1 MEQGKKRRKND
12 RSIRFLYL
20 SIVSVSVLIVGLFAL
35 LAVFMN
41 RKSVETIEEV
51 GKMYMTGMS
60 EQISLHYET
69 VIGLR
74 LSQVSSIVDIIPP
87 DSSDQEQLLADLEY
101 NAKARGF
108 EHLGLVAED
117 GTIEM
122 VYGEQVS
129 VLDEAPFIT
138 SLRNHKEKI
147 AVAEDTSGKGVVL
160 LGVPCEYRMQDGS
173 QAIALVGGL
182 STEYMSSILFLDEN
196 DTLVDSFIIRKD
208 GSYVIRRERLPKESF
223 FDSFREAYDGKDG
236 KDVEEYVEEM
246 EASMEAS
253 QEYSAILTMNGSRSH
268 LYCMS
273 LPYSEWHLLTILPY
287 DALDQVVSDMGH
299 QWTNMVYLVCGIA
312 LVALTL
318 IFFQYSRMA
327 RRQVL
332 ALEEANRNAEEARLV
347 AEEARQVAEEARA
360 DAEHANHAKSEF
372 LSNMSHDIRTPMN
385 AIVGMTTI
393 AITNMNNQEQVQNC
407 LRKIALSSKH
417 LLGLINDV
425 LDMAKIESG
434 KMTFNYDQVSL
445 REVMDSI
452 TSIVQSQVK
461 SKRQQFNIFIHDITV
476 ENVCCDSVR
485 LNQILLNLLGNAV
498 KFTPEGGSIHV
509 SLYEEESAK
518 GEDYI
523 CTHLVVKDTG
533 IGMSEEYQKKIFES
547 FSREDS
553 ARVRKTEGTGLG
565 MAITKYIV
573 DAMGGTIGVK
583 SELGKGSEFR
593 VELSLKLQDTERN
606 AAQIK
611 ELEGLRAIVVD
622 DDCDSCES
630 VCRMLAQIGMRAE
643 WTTSGKEAVYRAKSA
658 YNEGDSYHTYI
669 IDWQMPEMSGL
680 ETCRRIREAIGREVP
695 IIILTAYDWTDIEE
709 EAKQAG
715 VTAFCAKPL
724 FMSDLKSALLAAN
737 HLIEKENE
745 SASWTEADFSGK
757 RILLVEDNELNREIA
772 EAILT
777 ETGFE
782 VESAPD
788 GTDAVDMVRQAQEHY
803 YDAVLMDVQMPVM
816 DGYEATRTIRALPRQ
831 DVKTLPIIAMTANA
845 MEEDKENAL
854 KNGMNAHVA
863 KPIDID
869 LFLKILGKYL
879 G

>member
-108 EHLGLVAED
+108 EHLGLMAED

-129 VLDEAPFIT
+129 VLDEAPFIM

-182 STEYMSSILFLDEN
+182 TTEYMSSILFLDEN

-299 QWTNMVYLVCGIA
+299 QWTKMVYLVCGIA

-583 SELGKGSEFR
+583 SELGKGSEFH
-593 VELSLKLQDTERN
+593 VVLD
-606 AAQIK
+606 
-611 ELEGLRAIVVD
+611 LEKAKVQEADMVLPSWDMLVVD
-622 DDCDSCES
+622 DDEQLCQSAVAS
-630 VCRMLAQIGMRAE
+630 LKSIGVNPDWCMDGETAIKMAE
-643 WTTSGKEAVYRAKSA
+643 ERHRR
-658 YNEGDSYHTYI
+658 NNDYHI
-669 IDWQMPEMSGL
+669 ILLDWKLPGMDGIAAARE
-680 ETCRRIREAIGREVP
+680 IRSIYGNNVP
-695 IIILTAYDWTDIEE
+695 ILLISAYDWSEIKDR
-709 EAKQAG
+709 AKAAG
-715 VTAFCAKPL
+715 VTGFIPKPL
-724 FMSDLKSALLAAN
+724 FKSTLFYGLKPYAADFTGQKEQVTEVVSKDTKLEGKHILLA
-737 HLIEKENE
+737 
-745 SASWTEADFSGK
+745 
-757 RILLVEDNELNREIA
+757 EDNEINWEVASELLSSLGLELDWA
-772 EAILT
+772 ENGRGCL
-777 ETGFE
+777 EKFSQSPVG
-782 VESAPD
+782 
-788 GTDAVDMVRQAQEHY
+788 Y
-803 YDAVLMDVQMPVM
+803 YDAVLMDIRMPIM
-816 DGYEATRTIRALPRQ
+816 NGYEATVAIRGLDREDA
-831 DVKTLPIIAMTANA
+831 DIPIIAMTADA
-845 MEEDKENAL
+845 FAEDVQKCLDA
-854 KNGMNAHVA
+854 GMNAHVA
-863 KPIDID
+863 KPIDIRD
-869 LFLKILGKYL
+869 VSWQLEKYL
-879 G
+879 E

>member
-108 EHLGLVAED
+108 EHLGLMAED

-129 VLDEAPFIT
+129 VLDEAPFIM

-182 STEYMSSILFLDEN
+182 TTEYMSSILFLDEN

-299 QWTNMVYLVCGIA
+299 QWTKMVYLVCGIA

-583 SELGKGSEFR
+583 SELGKGSEFH
-593 VELSLKLQDTERN
+593 VVLD
-606 AAQIK
+606 
-611 ELEGLRAIVVD
+611 LEKAKVQEADMVLPSWDMLVVD
-622 DDCDSCES
+622 DDEQLCQSAVAS
-630 VCRMLAQIGMRAE
+630 LKSIGVNPDWCMDGETAIKMAE
-643 WTTSGKEAVYRAKSA
+643 ERHRR
-658 YNEGDSYHTYI
+658 NNDYHI
-669 IDWQMPEMSGL
+669 ILLDWKLPGMDGIAAARE
-680 ETCRRIREAIGREVP
+680 IRSIYGNNVP
-695 IIILTAYDWTDIEE
+695 ILLISAYDWSEIKDR
-709 EAKQAG
+709 AKAAG
-715 VTAFCAKPL
+715 VTGFIPKPL
-724 FMSDLKSALLAAN
+724 FKSTLFYGLKPYAADFTGQKEQVTEVVSKDTKLEGKHILLA
-737 HLIEKENE
+737 
-745 SASWTEADFSGK
+745 
-757 RILLVEDNELNREIA
+757 EDNEINWEVASELLSSLGLELDWA
-772 EAILT
+772 ENGRVCL
-777 ETGFE
+777 EKFSQSPVG
-782 VESAPD
+782 
-788 GTDAVDMVRQAQEHY
+788 Y
-803 YDAVLMDVQMPVM
+803 YDAVLMDIRMPIM
-816 DGYEATRTIRALPRQ
+816 NGYEATVAIRGLDREDA
-831 DVKTLPIIAMTANA
+831 DIPIIAMTADA
-845 MEEDKENAL
+845 FAEDVQKCLDA
-854 KNGMNAHVA
+854 GMNAHVA
-863 KPIDID
+863 KPIDIRD
-869 LFLKILGKYL
+869 VSWQLEKYL
-879 G
+879 E

>member
-108 EHLGLVAED
+108 EHLGLMAED

-129 VLDEAPFIT
+129 VLDEAPFIM

-182 STEYMSSILFLDEN
+182 TTEYMSSILFLDEN

-299 QWTNMVYLVCGIA
+299 QWTKMVYLVCGIA

-583 SELGKGSEFR
+583 SELGKGSEFH
-593 VELSLKLQDTERN
+593 VVLD
-606 AAQIK
+606 
-611 ELEGLRAIVVD
+611 LEKAKVQEADMVLPSWDMLVVD
-622 DDCDSCES
+622 DDEQLCQSAVAS
-630 VCRMLAQIGMRAE
+630 LKSIGVNPDWCMDGETAIKMAE
-643 WTTSGKEAVYRAKSA
+643 ERHRR
-658 YNEGDSYHTYI
+658 NNDYHI
-669 IDWQMPEMSGL
+669 ILLDWKLPGMDGIAAARE
-680 ETCRRIREAIGREVP
+680 IRSIYGNNVP
-695 IIILTAYDWTDIEE
+695 ILLISAYDWSEIKDR
-709 EAKQAG
+709 AKAAG
-715 VTAFCAKPL
+715 VTGFIPKPL
-724 FMSDLKSALLAAN
+724 FKSTLFYGLKPYAADFTGQKEQVTEVVSKDTKLEGKHILLA
-737 HLIEKENE
+737 
-745 SASWTEADFSGK
+745 
-757 RILLVEDNELNREIA
+757 EDNEINWEVASELLSSLGLELDWA
-772 EAILT
+772 ENGRVCL
-777 ETGFE
+777 EKFSQSPVG
-782 VESAPD
+782 
-788 GTDAVDMVRQAQEHY
+788 Y
-803 YDAVLMDVQMPVM
+803 YDAVLMDIRMPIM
-816 DGYEATRTIRALPRQ
+816 NGYEATVAIRGLDREDA
-831 DVKTLPIIAMTANA
+831 DIPIIAMTADA
-845 MEEDKENAL
+845 FAEDVQKCLDA
-854 KNGMNAHVA
+854 GMNAHVA
-863 KPIDID
+863 KPIDIRD
-869 LFLKILGKYL
+869 VSRQLEKYL
-879 G
+879 E

>member
-182 STEYMSSILFLDEN
+182 TTEYMSSILFLDEN

-583 SELGKGSEFR
+583 SELGKGSEFH
-593 VELSLKLQDTERN
+593 VVLD
-606 AAQIK
+606 
-611 ELEGLRAIVVD
+611 LEKAKVQEADMVLPSWDMLVVD
-622 DDCDSCES
+622 DDEQLCQSAVAS
-630 VCRMLAQIGMRAE
+630 LKSIGVNPDWCMDGETAIKMAE
-643 WTTSGKEAVYRAKSA
+643 ERHRR
-658 YNEGDSYHTYI
+658 NNDYHI
-669 IDWQMPEMSGL
+669 ILLDWKLPGMDGIAAARE
-680 ETCRRIREAIGREVP
+680 IRSIYGNNVP
-695 IIILTAYDWTDIEE
+695 ILLISAYDWSEIKDR
-709 EAKQAG
+709 AKAAG
-715 VTAFCAKPL
+715 VTGFIPKPL
-724 FMSDLKSALLAAN
+724 FKSTLFYGLKPYAADFTGQKEQVTEVVSKDTKLEGKHILLA
-737 HLIEKENE
+737 
-745 SASWTEADFSGK
+745 
-757 RILLVEDNELNREIA
+757 EDNEINWEVASELLSSLGLELDWA
-772 EAILT
+772 ENGRVCL
-777 ETGFE
+777 EKFSQSPVG
-782 VESAPD
+782 
-788 GTDAVDMVRQAQEHY
+788 Y
-803 YDAVLMDVQMPVM
+803 YDAVLMDIRMPIM
-816 DGYEATRTIRALPRQ
+816 NGYEATVAIRGLDREDA
-831 DVKTLPIIAMTANA
+831 DIPIIAMTADA
-845 MEEDKENAL
+845 FAEDVQKCLDA
-854 KNGMNAHVA
+854 GMNAHVA
-863 KPIDID
+863 KPIDIRD
-869 LFLKILGKYL
+869 VSRQLEKYL
-879 G
+879 E

>member
-129 VLDEAPFIT
+129 VLDEAPFIM

-299 QWTNMVYLVCGIA
+299 QWTKMVYLVCGIA

-583 SELGKGSEFR
+583 SELGKGSEFH
-593 VELSLKLQDTERN
+593 VVLD
-606 AAQIK
+606 
-611 ELEGLRAIVVD
+611 LEKAKVQEADMVLPSWDMLVVD
-622 DDCDSCES
+622 DDEQLCQSAVAS
-630 VCRMLAQIGMRAE
+630 LKSIGVNPDWCMDGETAIKMAE
-643 WTTSGKEAVYRAKSA
+643 ERHRR
-658 YNEGDSYHTYI
+658 NNDYHI
-669 IDWQMPEMSGL
+669 ILLDWKLPGMDGIAAARE
-680 ETCRRIREAIGREVP
+680 IRSIYGNNVP
-695 IIILTAYDWTDIEE
+695 ILLISAYDWSEIKDR
-709 EAKQAG
+709 AKAAG
-715 VTAFCAKPL
+715 VTGFIPKPL
-724 FMSDLKSALLAAN
+724 FKSTLFYGLKPYAADFTGQKEQVTEVVSKDTKLEGKHILLA
-737 HLIEKENE
+737 
-745 SASWTEADFSGK
+745 
-757 RILLVEDNELNREIA
+757 EDNEINWEVASELLSSLGLELDWA
-772 EAILT
+772 ENGRVCL
-777 ETGFE
+777 EKFSQSPVG
-782 VESAPD
+782 
-788 GTDAVDMVRQAQEHY
+788 Y
-803 YDAVLMDVQMPVM
+803 YDAVLMDIRMPIM
-816 DGYEATRTIRALPRQ
+816 NGYEATVAIRGLDREDA
-831 DVKTLPIIAMTANA
+831 DIPIIAMTADA
-845 MEEDKENAL
+845 FAEDVQKCLDA
-854 KNGMNAHVA
+854 GMNAHVA
-863 KPIDID
+863 KPIDIRD
-869 LFLKILGKYL
+869 VSRQLEKYL
-879 G
+879 E

>member
-41 RKSVETIEEV
+41 RKSVETIEDV

-182 STEYMSSILFLDEN
+182 TTEYMSSILFLDEN

-287 DALDQVVSDMGH
+287 DALDQVVSDMGR
-299 QWTNMVYLVCGIA
+299 QWTKMVYLVCGIA

-583 SELGKGSEFR
+583 SELGKGSEFH
-593 VELSLKLQDTERN
+593 VVLD
-606 AAQIK
+606 
-611 ELEGLRAIVVD
+611 LEKAKVQEADMVLPSWDMLVVD
-622 DDCDSCES
+622 DDEQLCQSAVAS
-630 VCRMLAQIGMRAE
+630 LKSIGVNPDWCMDGETAIKMAE
-643 WTTSGKEAVYRAKSA
+643 ERHRR
-658 YNEGDSYHTYI
+658 NNDYHI
-669 IDWQMPEMSGL
+669 ILLDWKLPGMDGIAAARE
-680 ETCRRIREAIGREVP
+680 IRSIYGNNVP
-695 IIILTAYDWTDIEE
+695 ILLISAYDWSEIKDR
-709 EAKQAG
+709 AKAAG
-715 VTAFCAKPL
+715 VTGFIPKPL
-724 FMSDLKSALLAAN
+724 FKSTLFYGLKPYAADFTGQKEQVTEVVSKDTKLEGKHILLA
-737 HLIEKENE
+737 
-745 SASWTEADFSGK
+745 
-757 RILLVEDNELNREIA
+757 EDNEINWEVASELLSSLGLELDWA
-772 EAILT
+772 ENGRVCL
-777 ETGFE
+777 EKFSQSPVG
-782 VESAPD
+782 
-788 GTDAVDMVRQAQEHY
+788 Y
-803 YDAVLMDVQMPVM
+803 YDAVLMDIRMPIM
-816 DGYEATRTIRALPRQ
+816 NGYEATVAIRGLDREDA
-831 DVKTLPIIAMTANA
+831 DIPIIAMTADA
-845 MEEDKENAL
+845 FAEDVQKCLDA
-854 KNGMNAHVA
+854 GMNAHVA
-863 KPIDID
+863 KPIDIRD
-869 LFLKILGKYL
+869 VSRQLEKYL
-879 G
+879 E

>member
-1 MEQGKKRRKND
+1 MLF
-12 RSIRFLYL
+12 RS
-20 SIVSVSVLIVGLFAL
+20 
-35 LAVFMN
+35 
-41 RKSVETIEEV
+41 
-51 GKMYMTGMS
+51 
-60 EQISLHYET
+60 
-69 VIGLR
+69 
-74 LSQVSSIVDIIPP
+74 
-87 DSSDQEQLLADLEY
+87 
-101 NAKARGF
+101 
-108 EHLGLVAED
+108 
-117 GTIEM
+117 
-122 VYGEQVS
+122 
-129 VLDEAPFIT
+129 
-138 SLRNHKEKI
+138 
-147 AVAEDTSGKGVVL
+147 
-160 LGVPCEYRMQDGS
+160 
-173 QAIALVGGL
+173 
-182 STEYMSSILFLDEN
+182 
-196 DTLVDSFIIRKD
+196 
-208 GSYVIRRERLPKESF
+208 RRERLPKESF

-318 IFFQYSRMA
+318 VFFQYSRMA

-372 LSNMSHDIRTPMN
+372 LSSMSHDIRTPMN

-583 SELGKGSEFR
+583 SELGKGSEFH
-593 VELSLKLQDTERN
+593 VVLD
-606 AAQIK
+606 
-611 ELEGLRAIVVD
+611 LEKAKVQEADMVLPSWDMLVVD
-622 DDCDSCES
+622 DDEQLCQSAVAS
-630 VCRMLAQIGMRAE
+630 LKSIGVNPDWCMDGETAIKMAE
-643 WTTSGKEAVYRAKSA
+643 ERHRR
-658 YNEGDSYHTYI
+658 NNDYHI
-669 IDWQMPEMSGL
+669 ILLDWKLPGMDGIAAARE
-680 ETCRRIREAIGREVP
+680 IRSIYGNNVP
-695 IIILTAYDWTDIEE
+695 ILLISAYDWSEIKDR
-709 EAKQAG
+709 AKAAG
-715 VTAFCAKPL
+715 VTGFIPKPL
-724 FMSDLKSALLAAN
+724 FKSTLFYGLKPYAADFTGQKEQVTEVVSKDTKLEGKHILLA
-737 HLIEKENE
+737 
-745 SASWTEADFSGK
+745 
-757 RILLVEDNELNREIA
+757 EDNEINWEVASELLSSLGLELDWA
-772 EAILT
+772 ENGRVCL
-777 ETGFE
+777 EKFSQSPVG
-782 VESAPD
+782 
-788 GTDAVDMVRQAQEHY
+788 Y
-803 YDAVLMDVQMPVM
+803 YDAVLMDIRMPIM
-816 DGYEATRTIRALPRQ
+816 NGYEATVAIRGLDREDA
-831 DVKTLPIIAMTANA
+831 DIPIIAMTADA
-845 MEEDKENAL
+845 FAEDVQKCLDA
-854 KNGMNAHVA
+854 GMNAHVA
-863 KPIDID
+863 KPIDIRD
-869 LFLKILGKYL
+869 VSRQLEKYL
-879 G
+879 E

>member
-182 STEYMSSILFLDEN
+182 TTEYMSSILFLDEN

-287 DALDQVVSDMGH
+287 DVLDQVVSDMGH

-318 IFFQYSRMA
+318 VFFQYSRMA

-583 SELGKGSEFR
+583 SELGKGSEFH
-593 VELSLKLQDTERN
+593 VVLD
-606 AAQIK
+606 
-611 ELEGLRAIVVD
+611 LEKAKVQEADMVLPSWDMLVVD
-622 DDCDSCES
+622 DDEQLCQSAVAS
-630 VCRMLAQIGMRAE
+630 LKSIGVNPDWCMDGETAIKMAE
-643 WTTSGKEAVYRAKSA
+643 ERHRR
-658 YNEGDSYHTYI
+658 NNDYHI
-669 IDWQMPEMSGL
+669 ILLDWKLPGMDGIAAARE
-680 ETCRRIREAIGREVP
+680 IRSIYGNNVP
-695 IIILTAYDWTDIEE
+695 ILLISAYDWSEIKDR
-709 EAKQAG
+709 AKAAG
-715 VTAFCAKPL
+715 VTGFIPKPL
-724 FMSDLKSALLAAN
+724 FKSTLFYGLKPYAADFTGQKEQVTEVVSKDTKLEGKHILLA
-737 HLIEKENE
+737 
-745 SASWTEADFSGK
+745 
-757 RILLVEDNELNREIA
+757 EDNEINWEVASELLSSLGLELDWA
-772 EAILT
+772 ENGRVCL
-777 ETGFE
+777 EKFSQSPVG
-782 VESAPD
+782 
-788 GTDAVDMVRQAQEHY
+788 Y
-803 YDAVLMDVQMPVM
+803 YDAVLMDIRMPIM
-816 DGYEATRTIRALPRQ
+816 NGYEATVAIRGLDREDA
-831 DVKTLPIIAMTANA
+831 DIPIIAMTADA
-845 MEEDKENAL
+845 FAEDVQKCLDA
-854 KNGMNAHVA
+854 GMNAHVA
-863 KPIDID
+863 KPIDIRD
-869 LFLKILGKYL
+869 VSRQLEKYL
-879 G
+879 E

>member
-108 EHLGLVAED
+108 EHLGLMAED

-129 VLDEAPFIT
+129 VLDEAPFIM

-182 STEYMSSILFLDEN
+182 TTEYMSSILFLDEN
-196 DTLVDSFIIRKD
+196 DTQVDSFIIRKD

-299 QWTNMVYLVCGIA
+299 QWTKMVYLVCGIA

-498 KFTPEGGSIHV
+498 KFTPEGGAIHV

-583 SELGKGSEFR
+583 SELGKGSEFH
-593 VELSLKLQDTERN
+593 VVLD
-606 AAQIK
+606 
-611 ELEGLRAIVVD
+611 LEKAKVQEADMVLPSWDMLVVD
-622 DDCDSCES
+622 DDEQLCQSAVAS
-630 VCRMLAQIGMRAE
+630 LKSIGVNPDWCMDGETAIKMAE
-643 WTTSGKEAVYRAKSA
+643 ERHRR
-658 YNEGDSYHTYI
+658 NNDYHI
-669 IDWQMPEMSGL
+669 ILLDWKLPGMDGIAAARE
-680 ETCRRIREAIGREVP
+680 IRSIYGNNVP
-695 IIILTAYDWTDIEE
+695 ILLISAYDWSEIKDR
-709 EAKQAG
+709 AKAAG
-715 VTAFCAKPL
+715 VTGFIPKPL
-724 FMSDLKSALLAAN
+724 FKSTLFYGLKPYAADFTGQKEQVTEVVSKDTKLEGKHILLA
-737 HLIEKENE
+737 
-745 SASWTEADFSGK
+745 
-757 RILLVEDNELNREIA
+757 EDNEINWEVASELLSSLGLELDWA
-772 EAILT
+772 ENGRVCL
-777 ETGFE
+777 EKFSQSPVG
-782 VESAPD
+782 
-788 GTDAVDMVRQAQEHY
+788 Y
-803 YDAVLMDVQMPVM
+803 YDAVLMDIRMPIM
-816 DGYEATRTIRALPRQ
+816 NGYEATVAIRGLDREDA
-831 DVKTLPIIAMTANA
+831 DIPIIAMTADA
-845 MEEDKENAL
+845 FAEDVQKCLDA
-854 KNGMNAHVA
+854 GMNAHVA
-863 KPIDID
+863 KPIDIRD
-869 LFLKILGKYL
+869 VSRQLEKYL
-879 G
+879 E

>member
-108 EHLGLVAED
+108 EHLGLMAED

-129 VLDEAPFIT
+129 VLDEAPFIM

-182 STEYMSSILFLDEN
+182 TTEYMSSILFLDEN

-299 QWTNMVYLVCGIA
+299 QWTKMLYLVCGIA

-583 SELGKGSEFR
+583 SELGKGSEFH
-593 VELSLKLQDTERN
+593 VVLD
-606 AAQIK
+606 
-611 ELEGLRAIVVD
+611 LEKAKVQEADMVLPSWDMLVVD
-622 DDCDSCES
+622 DDEQLCQSAVAS
-630 VCRMLAQIGMRAE
+630 LKSIGVNPDWCMDGETAIKMAE
-643 WTTSGKEAVYRAKSA
+643 ERHRRNNDYHIILLDWKLSGMDGIAAARE
-658 YNEGDSYHTYI
+658 
-669 IDWQMPEMSGL
+669 
-680 ETCRRIREAIGREVP
+680 IRSIYGNNVP
-695 IIILTAYDWTDIEE
+695 ILLISAYDWSEIKDR
-709 EAKQAG
+709 AKAAG
-715 VTAFCAKPL
+715 VTGFIPKPL
-724 FMSDLKSALLAAN
+724 FKSTLFYGLKPYAADFTGQKEQVTEVVSKDTKLEGKHILLA
-737 HLIEKENE
+737 
-745 SASWTEADFSGK
+745 
-757 RILLVEDNELNREIA
+757 EDNEINWEVASELLSSLGLELDWA
-772 EAILT
+772 ENGRVCL
-777 ETGFE
+777 EKFSQSPVG
-782 VESAPD
+782 
-788 GTDAVDMVRQAQEHY
+788 Y
-803 YDAVLMDVQMPVM
+803 YDAVLMDIRMPIM
-816 DGYEATRTIRALPRQ
+816 NGYEATVAIRGLDREDA
-831 DVKTLPIIAMTANA
+831 DIPIIAMTADA
-845 MEEDKENAL
+845 FAEDVQKCLDA
-854 KNGMNAHVA
+854 GMNAHVA
-863 KPIDID
+863 KPIDIRD
-869 LFLKILGKYL
+869 VSRQLEKYL
-879 G
+879 E

>member
-108 EHLGLVAED
+108 EHLGLMAED

-182 STEYMSSILFLDEN
+182 TTEYMSSILFLDEN

-299 QWTNMVYLVCGIA
+299 QWTKMVYLVCGIA

-583 SELGKGSEFR
+583 SELGKGSEFH
-593 VELSLKLQDTERN
+593 VVLD
-606 AAQIK
+606 
-611 ELEGLRAIVVD
+611 LEKAKVQEADMVLPSWDMLVVD
-622 DDCDSCES
+622 DDEQLCQSAVAS
-630 VCRMLAQIGMRAE
+630 LKSIGVNPDWCMDGETAIKMAE
-643 WTTSGKEAVYRAKSA
+643 ERHRR
-658 YNEGDSYHTYI
+658 NNDYHI
-669 IDWQMPEMSGL
+669 ILLDWKLPGMDGIAAARE
-680 ETCRRIREAIGREVP
+680 IRSIYGNNVP
-695 IIILTAYDWTDIEE
+695 ILLISAYDWSEIKDR
-709 EAKQAG
+709 AKAAG
-715 VTAFCAKPL
+715 VTGFIPKPL
-724 FMSDLKSALLAAN
+724 FKSTLFYGLKPYAADFTGQKEQVTEVVSKDTKLEGKHILLA
-737 HLIEKENE
+737 
-745 SASWTEADFSGK
+745 
-757 RILLVEDNELNREIA
+757 EDNEINWEVASELLSSLGLELDWA
-772 EAILT
+772 ENGRVCL
-777 ETGFE
+777 EKFSQSPVG
-782 VESAPD
+782 
-788 GTDAVDMVRQAQEHY
+788 Y
-803 YDAVLMDVQMPVM
+803 YDAVLMDIRVPIMN
-816 DGYEATRTIRALPRQ
+816 GYEATVAIRGLDREDA
-831 DVKTLPIIAMTANA
+831 DIPIIAMTADA
-845 MEEDKENAL
+845 FAEDVQKCLDA
-854 KNGMNAHVA
+854 GMNAHVA
-863 KPIDID
+863 KPIDIRD
-869 LFLKILGKYL
+869 VSRQLEKYL
-879 G
+879 E

>member
-108 EHLGLVAED
+108 EHLGLMAED

-182 STEYMSSILFLDEN
+182 TTEYMSSILFLDEN

-299 QWTNMVYLVCGIA
+299 QWTKMVYLVCGIA

-583 SELGKGSEFR
+583 SELGKGSEFH
-593 VELSLKLQDTERN
+593 VVLD
-606 AAQIK
+606 
-611 ELEGLRAIVVD
+611 LEKAKVQEADMVLPSWDMLVVD
-622 DDCDSCES
+622 DDEQLCQSAVAS
-630 VCRMLAQIGMRAE
+630 LKSIGVNPDWCMDGETAIKMAE
-643 WTTSGKEAVYRAKSA
+643 ERHRR
-658 YNEGDSYHTYI
+658 NNDYHI
-669 IDWQMPEMSGL
+669 ILLDWKLPGMDGIAAARE
-680 ETCRRIREAIGREVP
+680 IRSIYGNNVP
-695 IIILTAYDWTDIEE
+695 ILLISAYDWSEIKDR
-709 EAKQAG
+709 AKAAG
-715 VTAFCAKPL
+715 VTGFIPKPL
-724 FMSDLKSALLAAN
+724 FKSTLFYGLKPYAADFTGQKEQVTEVVSKDTKLEGKHILLA
-737 HLIEKENE
+737 
-745 SASWTEADFSGK
+745 
-757 RILLVEDNELNREIA
+757 EDNEINWEVASELLSSLGLELDWA
-772 EAILT
+772 ENGRVCL
-777 ETGFE
+777 EKFSQSPVG
-782 VESAPD
+782 
-788 GTDAVDMVRQAQEHY
+788 Y
-803 YDAVLMDVQMPVM
+803 YDAVLMDIRMPIM
-816 DGYEATRTIRALPRQ
+816 NGYEATVAIRGLDREDA
-831 DVKTLPIIAMTANA
+831 DIPIIAMTADA
-845 MEEDKENAL
+845 FAEDVQKCLDA
-854 KNGMNAHVA
+854 GMNAHVA
-863 KPIDID
+863 KPIDIRD
-869 LFLKILGKYL
+869 VSRQLEKYL
-879 G
+879 E

>member
-87 DSSDQEQLLADLEY
+87 DRSDQEQLLADLEY
-101 NAKARGF
+101 NAKARGV
-108 EHLGLVAED
+108 EHLGLMAED

-129 VLDEAPFIT
+129 VLDEAPFIM

-182 STEYMSSILFLDEN
+182 TTEYMSSILFLDEN

-299 QWTNMVYLVCGIA
+299 QWTKMVYLVCGIA

-583 SELGKGSEFR
+583 SELGKGSEFH
-593 VELSLKLQDTERN
+593 VVLD
-606 AAQIK
+606 
-611 ELEGLRAIVVD
+611 LEKAKVQEADMVLPSWDMLVVD
-622 DDCDSCES
+622 DDEQLCQSAVAS
-630 VCRMLAQIGMRAE
+630 LKSIGVNPDWCMDGETAIKMAE
-643 WTTSGKEAVYRAKSA
+643 ERHRR
-658 YNEGDSYHTYI
+658 NNDYHI
-669 IDWQMPEMSGL
+669 ILLDWKLPGMDGIAAARE
-680 ETCRRIREAIGREVP
+680 IRSIYGNNVP
-695 IIILTAYDWTDIEE
+695 ILLISAYDWSEIKDR
-709 EAKQAG
+709 AKAAG
-715 VTAFCAKPL
+715 VTGFIPKPL
-724 FMSDLKSALLAAN
+724 FKSTLFYGLKPYAADFTGQKEQVTEVVSKDTKLEGKHILLA
-737 HLIEKENE
+737 
-745 SASWTEADFSGK
+745 
-757 RILLVEDNELNREIA
+757 EDNEINWEVASELLSSLGLELDWA
-772 EAILT
+772 ENGRVCL
-777 ETGFE
+777 EKFSQSPVG
-782 VESAPD
+782 
-788 GTDAVDMVRQAQEHY
+788 Y
-803 YDAVLMDVQMPVM
+803 YDAVLMDIRMPIM
-816 DGYEATRTIRALPRQ
+816 NGYEATVAIRGLDREDA
-831 DVKTLPIIAMTANA
+831 DIPIIAMTADA
-845 MEEDKENAL
+845 FAEDVQKCLDA
-854 KNGMNAHVA
+854 GMNAHVA
-863 KPIDID
+863 KPIDIRD
-869 LFLKILGKYL
+869 VSWQLEKYL
-879 G
+879 E

>member
-182 STEYMSSILFLDEN
+182 TTEYMSSILFLDEN

-318 IFFQYSRMA
+318 VFFQYSRMA

-583 SELGKGSEFR
+583 SELGKGSEFH
-593 VELSLKLQDTERN
+593 VVLD
-606 AAQIK
+606 
-611 ELEGLRAIVVD
+611 LEKAKVQEADMVLPSWDMLVVD
-622 DDCDSCES
+622 DDEQLCQSTVAS
-630 VCRMLAQIGMRAE
+630 LKSIGVNPDWCMDGETAIKMAE
-643 WTTSGKEAVYRAKSA
+643 ERHRR
-658 YNEGDSYHTYI
+658 NNDYHI
-669 IDWQMPEMSGL
+669 ILLDWKLPGMDGIAAARE
-680 ETCRRIREAIGREVP
+680 IRSIYGNNVP
-695 IIILTAYDWTDIEE
+695 ILLISAYDWSEIKDR
-709 EAKQAG
+709 AKAAG
-715 VTAFCAKPL
+715 VTGFIPKPL
-724 FMSDLKSALLAAN
+724 FKSTLFYGLKPYAADFTGQKEQVTEVVSKDTKLEGKHILLA
-737 HLIEKENE
+737 
-745 SASWTEADFSGK
+745 
-757 RILLVEDNELNREIA
+757 EDNEINWEVASELLSSLGLELDWA
-772 EAILT
+772 ENGRVCL
-777 ETGFE
+777 EKFSQSPVG
-782 VESAPD
+782 
-788 GTDAVDMVRQAQEHY
+788 Y
-803 YDAVLMDVQMPVM
+803 YDAVLMDIRMPIM
-816 DGYEATRTIRALPRQ
+816 NGYEATVAIRGLDREDA
-831 DVKTLPIIAMTANA
+831 DIPIIAMTADA
-845 MEEDKENAL
+845 FAEDVQKCLDA
-854 KNGMNAHVA
+854 GMNAHVA
-863 KPIDID
+863 KPIDIRD
-869 LFLKILGKYL
+869 VSRQLEKYL
-879 G
+879 E

>member
-108 EHLGLVAED
+108 EHLGLMAED

-299 QWTNMVYLVCGIA
+299 QWTKMVYLVCGIA

-583 SELGKGSEFR
+583 SELGKGSEFH
-593 VELSLKLQDTERN
+593 VVLD
-606 AAQIK
+606 
-611 ELEGLRAIVVD
+611 LEKAKVQEADMVLPSWDMLVVD
-622 DDCDSCES
+622 DDEQLCQSAVAS
-630 VCRMLAQIGMRAE
+630 LKSIGVNPDWCMDGETAIKMAE
-643 WTTSGKEAVYRAKSA
+643 ERHRR
-658 YNEGDSYHTYI
+658 NNDYHI
-669 IDWQMPEMSGL
+669 ILLDWKLPGMDGIAAARE
-680 ETCRRIREAIGREVP
+680 IRSIYGNNVP
-695 IIILTAYDWTDIEE
+695 ILLISAYDWSEIKDR
-709 EAKQAG
+709 AKAAG
-715 VTAFCAKPL
+715 VTGFIPKPL
-724 FMSDLKSALLAAN
+724 FKSTLFYGLKPYAADFTGQKEQVTEVVSKDTKLEGKHILLA
-737 HLIEKENE
+737 
-745 SASWTEADFSGK
+745 
-757 RILLVEDNELNREIA
+757 EDNEINWEVASELLSSLGLELDWA
-772 EAILT
+772 ENGRVCL
-777 ETGFE
+777 EKFSQSPVG
-782 VESAPD
+782 
-788 GTDAVDMVRQAQEHY
+788 Y
-803 YDAVLMDVQMPVM
+803 YDAVLMDIRMPIM
-816 DGYEATRTIRALPRQ
+816 NGYEATVAIRGLDREDA
-831 DVKTLPIIAMTANA
+831 DIPIIAMTADA
-845 MEEDKENAL
+845 FAEDVQKCLDA
-854 KNGMNAHVA
+854 GMNAHVA
-863 KPIDID
+863 KPIDIRD
-869 LFLKILGKYL
+869 VSRQLEKYL
-879 G
+879 E

>member
-182 STEYMSSILFLDEN
+182 TTEYMSSILFLDEN

-287 DALDQVVSDMGH
+287 DALDQVVSDMGR
-299 QWTNMVYLVCGIA
+299 QWTKMVYLVCGIA

-347 AEEARQVAEEARA
+347 AEEARQE
-360 DAEHANHAKSEF
+360 
-372 LSNMSHDIRTPMN
+372 
-385 AIVGMTTI
+385 
-393 AITNMNNQEQVQNC
+393 
-407 LRKIALSSKH
+407 
-417 LLGLINDV
+417 
-425 LDMAKIESG
+425 
-434 KMTFNYDQVSL
+434 
-445 REVMDSI
+445 
-452 TSIVQSQVK
+452 
-461 SKRQQFNIFIHDITV
+461 
-476 ENVCCDSVR
+476 
-485 LNQILLNLLGNAV
+485 
-498 KFTPEGGSIHV
+498 
-509 SLYEEESAK
+509 
-518 GEDYI
+518 
-523 CTHLVVKDTG
+523 
-533 IGMSEEYQKKIFES
+533 
-547 FSREDS
+547 
-553 ARVRKTEGTGLG
+553 
-565 MAITKYIV
+565 
-573 DAMGGTIGVK
+573 
-583 SELGKGSEFR
+583 
-593 VELSLKLQDTERN
+593 
-606 AAQIK
+606 
-611 ELEGLRAIVVD
+611 
-622 DDCDSCES
+622 
-630 VCRMLAQIGMRAE
+630 
-643 WTTSGKEAVYRAKSA
+643 
-658 YNEGDSYHTYI
+658 
-669 IDWQMPEMSGL
+669 
-680 ETCRRIREAIGREVP
+680 IGR
-695 IIILTAYDWTDIEE
+695 
-709 EAKQAG
+709 
-715 VTAFCAKPL
+715 
-724 FMSDLKSALLAAN
+724 
-737 HLIEKENE
+737 
-745 SASWTEADFSGK
+745 
-757 RILLVEDNELNREIA
+757 
-772 EAILT
+772 
-777 ETGFE
+777 
-782 VESAPD
+782 
-788 GTDAVDMVRQAQEHY
+788 
-803 YDAVLMDVQMPVM
+803 
-816 DGYEATRTIRALPRQ
+816 
-831 DVKTLPIIAMTANA
+831 
-845 MEEDKENAL
+845 
-854 KNGMNAHVA
+854 AHV
-863 KPIDID
+863 
-869 LFLKILGKYL
+869 
-879 G
+879 

>member
-1 MEQGKKRRKND
+1 
-12 RSIRFLYL
+12 
-20 SIVSVSVLIVGLFAL
+20 
-35 LAVFMN
+35 
-41 RKSVETIEEV
+41 
-51 GKMYMTGMS
+51 
-60 EQISLHYET
+60 
-69 VIGLR
+69 
-74 LSQVSSIVDIIPP
+74 
-87 DSSDQEQLLADLEY
+87 
-101 NAKARGF
+101 
-108 EHLGLVAED
+108 
-117 GTIEM
+117 
-122 VYGEQVS
+122 
-129 VLDEAPFIT
+129 
-138 SLRNHKEKI
+138 
-147 AVAEDTSGKGVVL
+147 
-160 LGVPCEYRMQDGS
+160 MQDGS

-182 STEYMSSILFLDEN
+182 TTEYMSSILFLDEN

-299 QWTNMVYLVCGIA
+299 QWTKMVYLVCGIA

-583 SELGKGSEFR
+583 SELGKGSEFH
-593 VELSLKLQDTERN
+593 VVLD
-606 AAQIK
+606 
-611 ELEGLRAIVVD
+611 LEKAKVQEADMVLPSWDMLVVD
-622 DDCDSCES
+622 DDEQLCQSAVAS
-630 VCRMLAQIGMRAE
+630 LKSIGVNPDWCMDGETAIKMAE
-643 WTTSGKEAVYRAKSA
+643 ERHRR
-658 YNEGDSYHTYI
+658 NNDYHI
-669 IDWQMPEMSGL
+669 ILLDWKLPGMDGIAAARE
-680 ETCRRIREAIGREVP
+680 IRSIYGNNVP
-695 IIILTAYDWTDIEE
+695 ILLISAYDWSEIKDR
-709 EAKQAG
+709 AKAAG
-715 VTAFCAKPL
+715 VTGFIPKPL
-724 FMSDLKSALLAAN
+724 FKSTLFYGLKPYAADFTGQKEQVTEVVSKDTKLEGKHILLA
-737 HLIEKENE
+737 
-745 SASWTEADFSGK
+745 
-757 RILLVEDNELNREIA
+757 EDNEINWEVASELLSSLGLELDWA
-772 EAILT
+772 ENGRVCL
-777 ETGFE
+777 EKFSQSPVG
-782 VESAPD
+782 
-788 GTDAVDMVRQAQEHY
+788 Y
-803 YDAVLMDVQMPVM
+803 YDAVLMDIRMPIM
-816 DGYEATRTIRALPRQ
+816 NGYEATVAIRGLDREDA
-831 DVKTLPIIAMTANA
+831 DIPIIAMTADA
-845 MEEDKENAL
+845 FAEDVQKCLDA
-854 KNGMNAHVA
+854 GMNAHVA
-863 KPIDID
+863 KPIDIRD
-869 LFLKILGKYL
+869 VSRQLEKYL
-879 G
+879 E

>member
-108 EHLGLVAED
+108 EHLGLMAED

-129 VLDEAPFIT
+129 VLDEAPFIM

-182 STEYMSSILFLDEN
+182 TTEYMSSILFLDEN

-299 QWTNMVYLVCGIA
+299 QWTKMVYLVCGIA

-498 KFTPEGGSIHV
+498 KFTPEGGAIHV

-583 SELGKGSEFR
+583 SELGKGSEFH
-593 VELSLKLQDTERN
+593 VVLD
-606 AAQIK
+606 
-611 ELEGLRAIVVD
+611 LEKAKVQEADMVLPSWDMLVVD
-622 DDCDSCES
+622 DDEQLCQSAVAS
-630 VCRMLAQIGMRAE
+630 LKSIGVNPDWCMDGETAIKMAE
-643 WTTSGKEAVYRAKSA
+643 ERHRR
-658 YNEGDSYHTYI
+658 NNDYHI
-669 IDWQMPEMSGL
+669 ILLDWKLPGMDGIAAARE
-680 ETCRRIREAIGREVP
+680 IRSIYGNNVP
-695 IIILTAYDWTDIEE
+695 ILLISAYDWSEIKDR
-709 EAKQAG
+709 AKAAG
-715 VTAFCAKPL
+715 VTGFIPKPL
-724 FMSDLKSALLAAN
+724 FKSTLFYGLKPYAADFTGQKEQVTEVVSKDTKLEGKHILLA
-737 HLIEKENE
+737 
-745 SASWTEADFSGK
+745 
-757 RILLVEDNELNREIA
+757 EDNEINWEVASELLSSLGLELDWA
-772 EAILT
+772 ENGRVCL
-777 ETGFE
+777 EKFSQSPVG
-782 VESAPD
+782 
-788 GTDAVDMVRQAQEHY
+788 Y
-803 YDAVLMDVQMPVM
+803 YDAVLMDIRMPIM
-816 DGYEATRTIRALPRQ
+816 NGYEATVAIRGLDREDA
-831 DVKTLPIIAMTANA
+831 DIPIIAMTADA
-845 MEEDKENAL
+845 FAEDVQKCLDA
-854 KNGMNAHVA
+854 GMNAHVA
-863 KPIDID
+863 KPIDIRD
-869 LFLKILGKYL
+869 VSRQLEKYL
-879 G
+879 E

>member
-583 SELGKGSEFR
+583 SELGKGSEFH
-593 VELSLKLQDTERN
+593 VVLD
-606 AAQIK
+606 
-611 ELEGLRAIVVD
+611 LEKAKVQEADMVLPSWDMLVVD
-622 DDCDSCES
+622 DDEQLCQSAVAS
-630 VCRMLAQIGMRAE
+630 LKSIGVNPDWCMDGETAIKMAE
-643 WTTSGKEAVYRAKSA
+643 ERHRR
-658 YNEGDSYHTYI
+658 NNDYHI
-669 IDWQMPEMSGL
+669 ILLDWKLPGMDGIAAARE
-680 ETCRRIREAIGREVP
+680 IRSIYGNNVP
-695 IIILTAYDWTDIEE
+695 ILLISAYDWSEIKDR
-709 EAKQAG
+709 AKAAG
-715 VTAFCAKPL
+715 VTGFIPKPL
-724 FMSDLKSALLAAN
+724 FKSTLFYGLKPYAADFTGQKEQVTEVVSKDTKLEGKHILLA
-737 HLIEKENE
+737 
-745 SASWTEADFSGK
+745 
-757 RILLVEDNELNREIA
+757 EDNEINWEVASELLSSLGLELDWA
-772 EAILT
+772 ENGRVCL
-777 ETGFE
+777 EKFSQSPVG
-782 VESAPD
+782 
-788 GTDAVDMVRQAQEHY
+788 Y
-803 YDAVLMDVQMPVM
+803 YDAVLMDIRMPIM
-816 DGYEATRTIRALPRQ
+816 NGYEATVAIRGLDREDA
-831 DVKTLPIIAMTANA
+831 DIPIIAMTADA
-845 MEEDKENAL
+845 FAEDVQKCLDA
-854 KNGMNAHVA
+854 GMNAHVA
-863 KPIDID
+863 KPIDIRD
-869 LFLKILGKYL
+869 VSRQLEKYL
-879 G
+879 E

>member
-108 EHLGLVAED
+108 EHLGLMAED

-129 VLDEAPFIT
+129 VLDEAPFIM

-182 STEYMSSILFLDEN
+182 TTEYMSSILFLDEN

-299 QWTNMVYLVCGIA
+299 QWTKMVYLVCGIA

-583 SELGKGSEFR
+583 SELGKGSEFH
-593 VELSLKLQDTERN
+593 VVLD
-606 AAQIK
+606 
-611 ELEGLRAIVVD
+611 LEKAKVQEADMVLPSWDMLVVD
-622 DDCDSCES
+622 DDEQLCQSAVAS
-630 VCRMLAQIGMRAE
+630 LKSIGVNPDWCMDGETAIKMAE
-643 WTTSGKEAVYRAKSA
+643 ERHRR
-658 YNEGDSYHTYI
+658 NNDYHI
-669 IDWQMPEMSGL
+669 ILLDWKLPGMDGIAAARE
-680 ETCRRIREAIGREVP
+680 IRSIYGNNVP
-695 IIILTAYDWTDIEE
+695 ILLISAYDWSEIKDR
-709 EAKQAG
+709 AKAAG
-715 VTAFCAKPL
+715 VTGFIPKPL
-724 FMSDLKSALLAAN
+724 FKSTLFYGLKPYAADFTGQKEQVTEVVSKDTTLEGKHILLA
-737 HLIEKENE
+737 
-745 SASWTEADFSGK
+745 
-757 RILLVEDNELNREIA
+757 EDNEINWEVASELLSSLGLELDWA
-772 EAILT
+772 ENGRVCL
-777 ETGFE
+777 EKFSQSPVG
-782 VESAPD
+782 
-788 GTDAVDMVRQAQEHY
+788 Y
-803 YDAVLMDVQMPVM
+803 YDAVLMDIRMPIM
-816 DGYEATRTIRALPRQ
+816 NGYEATVAIRGLDREDA
-831 DVKTLPIIAMTANA
+831 DIPIIAMTADA
-845 MEEDKENAL
+845 FAEDVQKCLDA
-854 KNGMNAHVA
+854 GMNAHVA
-863 KPIDID
+863 KPIDIRD
-869 LFLKILGKYL
+869 VSWQLEKYL
-879 G
+879 E

>member
-182 STEYMSSILFLDEN
+182 TTEYMSRILFLDEN

-287 DALDQVVSDMGH
+287 DALDQVVSDMGR
-299 QWTNMVYLVCGIA
+299 QWTKMVYLVCGIA

-461 SKRQQFNIFIHDITV
+461 SKRQQFNIFLHDITV

-583 SELGKGSEFR
+583 SELGKGSEFH
-593 VELSLKLQDTERN
+593 VVLD
-606 AAQIK
+606 
-611 ELEGLRAIVVD
+611 LEKAKVQEADMVLPSWDMLVVD
-622 DDCDSCES
+622 DDEQLCQSAVAS
-630 VCRMLAQIGMRAE
+630 LKSIGVNPDWCMDGETAIKMAE
-643 WTTSGKEAVYRAKSA
+643 ERHRR
-658 YNEGDSYHTYI
+658 NNDYHI
-669 IDWQMPEMSGL
+669 ILLDWKLPGMDGIAAARE
-680 ETCRRIREAIGREVP
+680 IRSIYGNNVP
-695 IIILTAYDWTDIEE
+695 ILLISAYDWSEIKDR
-709 EAKQAG
+709 AKAAG
-715 VTAFCAKPL
+715 VTGFTPKPL
-724 FMSDLKSALLAAN
+724 FKSTLFYGLKPYAADFTGQKEQVTEVVSKDTKLEGKHILLA
-737 HLIEKENE
+737 
-745 SASWTEADFSGK
+745 
-757 RILLVEDNELNREIA
+757 EDNEINWEVASELLSSLGLELDWA
-772 EAILT
+772 ENGRVCL
-777 ETGFE
+777 EKFSQSPVG
-782 VESAPD
+782 
-788 GTDAVDMVRQAQEHY
+788 Y
-803 YDAVLMDVQMPVM
+803 YDAVLMDIRMPIM
-816 DGYEATRTIRALPRQ
+816 NGYEATVAIRGLDREDA
-831 DVKTLPIIAMTANA
+831 DIPIIAMTADA
-845 MEEDKENAL
+845 FAEDVQKCLDA
-854 KNGMNAHVA
+854 GMNAHVA
-863 KPIDID
+863 KPIDIRD
-869 LFLKILGKYL
+869 VSRQLEKYL
-879 G
+879 E